1 MPLWFQDRFG
11 YFVLRVISTASK
23 RLAGVKVKKLFLH
36 TASTIAAAI
45 GQNP

>member
-23 RLAGVKVKKLFLH
+23 RLAGVKKLFLH